1 MIYKL
6 RKITISFGIIFL
18 ASFFFQV
25 NAQTL
30 PDEKLFQE
38 AKILIFDKKWE
49 QAQEKLEELLEK
61 HPDSPWFSQALF
73 YKGKCLEEQRG
84 KEVEALNVYKKY
96 ILLKDRNVSLT
107 EDSEGSI
114 IDLAFRLDEKGK
126 KSYLRE
132 IETRLSSPH
141 KVVRYYAAHRLSYVK
156 DKKIASKGIP
166 VLKEILKNEQD
177 AELRDRAKIDLL
189 RIDPDA
195 LRDFDEKGYGRRAR
209 IFHLQIINRW
219 KKEPEFSLNIPW
231 ALADLALSAIPEKEK
246 AEMRKEGYDLDK
258 IVKELMEFRGKI
270 IEIKTEKSIIKIW
283 ID

>member
-61 HPDSPWFSQALF
+61 YPDSPWFSHALF

-84 KEVEALNVYKKY
+84 NEVEALNVYKKY

-107 EDSEGSI
+107 DDSEGSI
-114 IDLAFRLDEKGK
+114 IDLAFRLYEKGK

-132 IETRLSSPH
+132 IETRLSRPH

-156 DKKIASKGIP
+156 DKRIASKGIP
-166 VLKEILKNEQD
+166 ILKEILKNEQD

-209 IFHLQIINRW
+209 IFHLKIINRW

>member
-1 MIYKL
+1 MIYEL

-61 HPDSPWFSQALF
+61 YPHSSWFSQALF
-73 YKGKCLEEQRG
+73 YKGKCLEEQKG

-96 ILLKDRNVSLT
+96 ILLKDRNLSLT

-114 IDLAFRLDEKGK
+114 IDLAFRLYEKGK

-132 IETRLSSPH
+132 IETRLSNPH
-141 KVVRYYAAHRLSYVK
+141 KVVRYYAAHKLSYVK

-177 AELRDRAKIDLL
+177 AELRDRAKINLL

-195 LRDFDEKGYGRRAR
+195 LRDFDEKGYGRGAR

-231 ALADLALSAIPEKEK
+231 ALADLALSAIPENEK

-258 IVKELMEFRGKI
+258 IIKELMEFRGKI